1 MSTDTALDAKVDI
14 ATKHT
19 PEIVARLE
27 WLMFFR
33 VLLVTLLLGSTLI
46 FRLTAQDALSE
57 SKRLGLLG
65 LIVGTYALTIVYA
78 VLLRS
83 LQRHYGRFAYVQI
96 TGDLGISAMLVVLT
110 GGTDS
115 LFLVLFPLAVLVARS
130 YWVVEVRY
138 TRCYSRLFLSSFW
151 C

>member
-1 MSTDTALDAKVDI
+1 MSSLSSTSALVIVVEMPSLKARQTVKVMDDVSTDTALDAKVDI

-96 TGDLGISAMLVVLT
+96 TGDGA
-110 GGTDS
+110 
-115 LFLVLFPLAVLVARS
+115 LA
-130 YWVVEVRY
+130 
-138 TRCYSRLFLSSFW
+138 RCWWS
-151 C
+151 